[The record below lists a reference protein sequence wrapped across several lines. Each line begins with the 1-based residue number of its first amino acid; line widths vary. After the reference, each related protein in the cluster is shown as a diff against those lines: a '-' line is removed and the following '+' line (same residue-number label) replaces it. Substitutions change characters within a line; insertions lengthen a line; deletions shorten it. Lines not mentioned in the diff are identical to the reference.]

1 MRFTAN
7 RSELLPILR
16 RCSLTIGRRFESREL
31 SCVLMEA
38 DAKTNTVMFTAR
50 SKGCVLQIRH
60 GCRVEQEGKALLFAA
75 VFQRMLELFS
85 DEATTVATD
94 DRRIEV
100 RNAKSA
106 YEFALMDVGKYPK
119 ADQPA
124 PEQLLDCENF
134 SEISTKVLF
143 SAARGESTRP
153 QLKCVRLQ
161 VHDGRFS
168 ASSCDGYRMTVASD
182 TAAQDA
188 PLDVLIEA
196 DQMKTLLAVFRG
208 IPHCKIGTGDGK
220 VLFIGPGLVF
230 TATLASYGALNLD
243 TLLTSFRADSALHL
257 DGAAFNAELRRIGVG
272 HSAGAS
278 VILQTAGGVLRLSY
292 SSADREPLTSESE
305 VPVEID
311 TPLPK
316 QGFCYNYSYLREA
329 AALVQGSAAQICF
342 DSKGTMQL
350 CTEHETHILMPKRML
365 QVNATTKKK
374 KKAA

>member
-85 DEATTVATD
+85 DEATSVATD

-106 YEFALMDVGKYPK
+106 YEFALMDVSKYPK
-119 ADQPA
+119 ADQSA
-124 PEQLLDCENF
+124 PEQLLDCEKL

-143 SAARGESTRP
+143 SAARGDNTRP

-168 ASSCDGYRMTVASD
+168 ASSCDGVRLTVASD
-182 TAAQDA
+182 TAVQDA
-188 PLDVLIEA
+188 PLDVLLEA
-196 DQMKTLLAVFRG
+196 DQMKTLLTVFRG

-220 VLFIGPGLVF
+220 ALFIGPGLVF

-243 TLLTSFRADSALHL
+243 TLLSSFQTKSALQL
-257 DGAAFNAELRRIGVG
+257 DGAALSAELRRIGIG

-278 VILQTAGGVLRLSY
+278 VILHTAGGVLRLSY
-292 SSADREPLTSESE
+292 FSADKQPLTSESE
-305 VPVEID
+305 VPTEID

-316 QGFCYNYSYLREA
+316 AGFCYSYSYLREA
-329 AALVQGSAAQICF
+329 AALVQGSAAKICF
-342 DSKGTMQL
+342 DSKGMMQL
-350 CTEHETHILMPKRML
+350 CTEHEMHILMPKRML
-365 QVNATTKKK
+365 QANTKKN

>member
-1 MRFTAN
+1 MRFSAN

-16 RCSLTIGRRFESREL
+16 RCSLTIGRRFESREM

-60 GCRVEQEGKALLFAA
+60 GCRVEQEGKALLFSA
-75 VFQRMLELFS
+75 VFQRMLEMFS
-85 DEATTVATD
+85 DEATSVATD

-100 RNAKSA
+100 RNATSA
-106 YEFALMDVGKYPK
+106 YEFALMGVSRYPK
-119 ADQPA
+119 AEQSA
-124 PEQLLDCENF
+124 PEQLLDCEKL

-143 SAARGESTRP
+143 SAARGDNTRP

-168 ASSCDGYRMTVASD
+168 ASSCDSVRLTVASD
-182 TAAQDA
+182 TAVQDA
-188 PLDVLIEA
+188 PLDVLLEA
-196 DQMKTLLAVFRG
+196 DQMKTLLTVFRG

-220 VLFIGPGLVF
+220 ALFIGPGLVF

-243 TLLTSFRADSALHL
+243 TLLSSFQTKSALQL

-278 VILQTAGGVLRLSY
+278 VILKTASGVLRLSY
-292 SSADREPLTSESE
+292 ISADKQPLTSESE
-305 VPVEID
+305 VPVKID

-329 AALVQGSAAQICF
+329 ATLVQGSVAQICF

-350 CTEHETHILMPKRML
+350 HTEHEMHILMPKRMP

-374 KKAA
+374 KAA

>member
-1 MRFTAN
+1 MRFSAN

-16 RCSLTIGRRFESREL
+16 RCCLTIGRRFESREL

-94 DRRIEV
+94 DWRIEV

-106 YEFALMDVGKYPK
+106 YEFAPMDVGKYPK
-119 ADQPA
+119 AEQSA
-124 PEQLLDCENF
+124 PEQLLDCEKL

-143 SAARGESTRP
+143 SAARGDNTRP

-182 TAAQDA
+182 TAVQDA

-220 VLFIGPGLVF
+220 VLFLGPGLVF
-230 TATLASYGALNLD
+230 TASLSSYTALNLD
-243 TLLTSFRADSALHL
+243 TLLSSFQTKSELQL
-257 DGAAFNAELRRIGVG
+257 DGAALSAELRRIGIG

-278 VILQTAGGVLRLSY
+278 VILHTAGGVLRLSY
-292 SSADREPLTSESE
+292 ISADKQQLTSVSE
-305 VPVEID
+305 VPAEID
-311 TPLPK
+311 APLPK
-316 QGFCYNYSYLREA
+316 EGFCYNYSYLREA
-329 AALVQGSAAQICF
+329 ATLVQGGVAQICF

-350 CTEHETHILMPKRML
+350 CTGHETHILMPKRMP

-374 KKAA
+374 KAA

>member
-1 MRFTAN
+1 MRFIAN

-16 RCSLTIGRRFESREL
+16 RCCLTIGRRFESREL

-38 DAKTNTVMFTAR
+38 DAQTNTVMFTAR

-106 YEFALMDVGKYPK
+106 YEFALMDVSRYPK
-119 ADQPA
+119 AEQSA
-124 PEQLLDCENF
+124 PELLLDCDNF

-143 SAARGESTRP
+143 SAARGDGTRP

-188 PLDVLIEA
+188 PLDMLIEA
-196 DQMKTLLAVFRG
+196 DVMKALLAVFRG
-208 IPHCKIGTGDGK
+208 IPHCKIGTGDGQ
-220 VLFIGPGLVF
+220 VLFLGPGLVF
-230 TATLASYGALNLD
+230 TATLASYTAINLD

-257 DGAAFNAELRRIGVG
+257 DGAALSAELRRLGIG
-272 HSAGAS
+272 HSAGAN

-292 SSADREPLTSESE
+292 FSADKQPLTSESE
-305 VPVEID
+305 VPAEID

-316 QGFCYNYSYLREA
+316 AGFCYSFSYLREA
-329 AALVQGSAAQICF
+329 AALVQGSAAKICF
-342 DSKGTMQL
+342 DSKGMMQL
-350 CTEHETHILMPKRML
+350 CTEHEMHILMPKRMP
-365 QVNATTKKK
+365 QANANTKKN

>member
-1 MRFTAN
+1 MRFIAN

-16 RCSLTIGRRFESREL
+16 RCCLTIGRRFERREL

-38 DAKTNTVMFTAR
+38 DAQTNTVMFTAR

-106 YEFALMDVGKYPK
+106 YEFALMDAGKYPK
-119 ADQPA
+119 ADQSA
-124 PEQLLDCENF
+124 PEQLLDCEKL

-143 SAARGESTRP
+143 SAARGDSSRP

-196 DQMKTLLAVFRG
+196 DVTKILLAIFRG
-208 IPHCKIGTGDGK
+208 IPHCKIGTSNGK
-220 VLFIGPGLVF
+220 VLFIGPCLVF
-230 TATLASYGALNLD
+230 TASLASYGALNLD
-243 TLLTSFRADSALHL
+243 TLLSSFQTKSALHL
-257 DGAAFNAELRRIGVG
+257 DGAALSAELRRIGIG

-278 VILQTAGGVLRLSY
+278 VILQTVSGVLRLSY

-305 VPVEID
+305 VPVEIV

-316 QGFCYNYSYLREA
+316 EGFCYSYTYLQQA
-329 AALVQGSAAQICF
+329 AALVQGSATQICF

-350 CTEHETHILMPKRML
+350 CTEHETHILMPKRMP
-365 QVNATTKKK
+365 QVNANTKRK

>member
-1 MRFTAN
+1 
-7 RSELLPILR
+7 
-16 RCSLTIGRRFESREL
+16 
-31 SCVLMEA
+31 MEA

-85 DEATTVATD
+85 DEATSVATD

-106 YEFALMDVGKYPK
+106 YEFALMDVSKYPK
-119 ADQPA
+119 ADQSA

-168 ASSCDGYRMTVASD
+168 ASSCDGYRMTVASE

-196 DQMKTLLAVFRG
+196 DVMKTLLAVFRG
-208 IPHCKIGTGDGK
+208 IPHCKIGIDDGQ
-220 VLFIGPGLVF
+220 VLFLGPGLVF
-230 TATLASYGALNLD
+230 TASLSSYTAINLD

-257 DGAAFNAELRRIGVG
+257 DGAAFQRR
-272 HSAGAS
+272 
-278 VILQTAGGVLRLSY
+278 T
-292 SSADREPLTSESE
+292 SADRCRSFGWCQRDFANGGRCT
-305 VPVEID
+305 
-311 TPLPK
+311 
-316 QGFCYNYSYLREA
+316 
-329 AALVQGSAAQICF
+329 ALVFISAQINSRLPAFRKCPQR
-342 DSKGTMQL
+342 STRCCQ
-350 CTEHETHILMPKRML
+350 R
-365 QVNATTKKK
+365 
-374 KKAA
+374 KAFAITIPICEKQRPWYRVVRPRSVLTVRGQCSCSRSMRRTS

>member
-1 MRFTAN
+1 
-7 RSELLPILR
+7 
-16 RCSLTIGRRFESREL
+16 
-31 SCVLMEA
+31 MEA

-60 GCRVEQEGKALLFAA
+60 GCRVEQEGKALLFAT

-94 DRRIEV
+94 DR

-124 PEQLLDCENF
+124 PEQLLDCEKL

-143 SAARGESTRP
+143 SAARGEGTRP

-188 PLDVLIEA
+188 PLDMLIEA
-196 DQMKTLLAVFRG
+196 DVMKALLAVFRG
-208 IPHCKIGTGDGK
+208 IPHCKIGIGDGQ
-220 VLFIGPGLVF
+220 VLFLGPGLVF
-230 TATLASYGALNLD
+230 TATLASYGAINLD
-243 TLLTSFRADSALHL
+243 KLLTSFRADSALHL
-257 DGAAFNAELRRIGVG
+257 DGAALSAELR
-272 HSAGAS
+272 
-278 VILQTAGGVLRLSY
+278 
-292 SSADREPLTSESE
+292 
-305 VPVEID
+305 
-311 TPLPK
+311 
-316 QGFCYNYSYLREA
+316 
-329 AALVQGSAAQICF
+329 
-342 DSKGTMQL
+342 
-350 CTEHETHILMPKRML
+350 
-365 QVNATTKKK
+365 
-374 KKAA
+374 

>member
-1 MRFTAN
+1 MRFLAN

-16 RCSLTIGRRFESREL
+16 RCSLTIGRRFESREM

-50 SKGCVLQIRH
+50 SKGCVLQIRQ
-60 GCRVEQEGKALLFAA
+60 GCHVEQEGKALLFAA

-100 RNAKSA
+100 RNAKSV

-124 PEQLLDCENF
+124 PEQLLDCDKL

-143 SAARGESTRP
+143 SAARGEGTRP
-153 QLKCVRLQ
+153 QLKCVRLK
-161 VHDGRFS
+161 VHNGCFS
-168 ASSCDGYRMTVASD
+168 ASSCDGFRLTVASD
-182 TAAQDA
+182 AAAQDA

-196 DQMKTLLAVFRG
+196 DVMKILLAIFRG
-208 IPHCKIGTGDGK
+208 IPHCKIGTGDGQ

-243 TLLTSFRADSALHL
+243 TLLNNFRAEGTLHA
-257 DGAAFNAELRRIGVG
+257 DGAVLSAELRRIGIG
-272 HSAGAS
+272 HSVGAS
-278 VILQTAGGVLRLSY
+278 VILQTVGGVLRLSY
-292 SSADREPLTSESE
+292 ISADKQPLTSVSE

-316 QGFCYNYSYLREA
+316 EGFCYNYTYLREA
-329 AALVQGSAAQICF
+329 AALIQCSTAQICF

-350 CTEHETHILMPKRML
+350 CTEHETHILMPKRMP

>member
-7 RSELLPILR
+7 RSELLPIIR
-16 RCSLTIGRRFESREL
+16 RCSLTIGRYFESRER

-50 SKGCVLQIRH
+50 SKGCMLQIRH

-75 VFQRMLELFS
+75 IFQRMLELFA

-106 YEFALMDVGKYPK
+106 YDFALLDVSQYPK
-119 ADQPA
+119 AEQSA
-124 PEQLLDCENF
+124 PEQLLDCEKLN
-134 SEISTKVLF
+134 EISTKVLF
-143 SAARGESTRP
+143 SAARDDSIRP
-153 QLKCVRLQ
+153 QLKCVRLR

-168 ASSCDGYRMTVASD
+168 ASSCDGIRLTVASA

-188 PLDVLIEA
+188 PLDMLIEA
-196 DQMKTLLAVFRG
+196 DVMKTLLAVFRG
-208 IPHCKIGTGDGK
+208 IPHCKIGIREGT
-220 VLFIGPGLVF
+220 VLFLGPGLVF
-230 TATLASYGALNLD
+230 TASLASCGALNLD
-243 TLLTSFRADSALHL
+243 ALLSSFRAASKLQI
-257 DGAAFNAELRRIGVG
+257 DGAAFSAELRRIGIG
-272 HSAGAS
+272 HPAGAS
-278 VILQTAGGVLRLSY
+278 VILQTASGVLRLSY
-292 SSADREPLTSESE
+292 FSADKQPLTSVSE
-305 VPVEID
+305 VPAEID

-316 QGFCYNYSYLREA
+316 EGFCYNYSYLREA

-342 DSKGTMQL
+342 DSNGTMQL
-350 CTEHETHILMPKRML
+350 CTEHETHILMPKRMP
-365 QVNATTKKK
+365 QATTNTKNN